1 MAEQQEQVNAKTLPR
16 LLCLIAKRITSGR
29 AWLSSVGEKKQK
41 TMAPEEESTVHD
53 ELTSVTWRSHSAVI
67 SRERTW
73 AAEGLTDIASSS
85 FEAATERQMESDCQI
100 IMQTT
105 SHISFLCSSGL
116 RNLLKLQ
123 DSFYMRGDFISRM
136 FQQLYHRYVLSLH
149 NQISFLRLNYVPVDS
164 DAATQSQLN
173 ILLQSDK
180 DIYSYGFN

>member
-1 MAEQQEQVNAKTLPR
+1 MFNCQADNKWKGVIKLSREKTH
-16 LLCLIAKRITSGR
+16 
-29 AWLSSVGEKKQK
+29 EKTAQPSFR
-41 TMAPEEESTVHD
+41 MAPEEEPTVHD

-67 SRERTW
+67 SRKRTW

-123 DSFYMRGDFISRM
+123 I
-136 FQQLYHRYVLSLH
+136 
-149 NQISFLRLNYVPVDS
+149 
-164 DAATQSQLN
+164 
-173 ILLQSDK
+173 
-180 DIYSYGFN
+180 

>member
-1 MAEQQEQVNAKTLPR
+1 MAEQQEQVSAKTLPR

-29 AWLSSVGEKKQK
+29 AWLSSVGKKTPKK
-41 TMAPEEESTVHD
+41 TAQPSFRMTPEEEPTVHD
-53 ELTSVTWRSHSAVI
+53 ELTSVTWISHSAVI

-105 SHISFLCSSGL
+105 SRISFLCSSGL

-123 DSFYMRGDFISRM
+123 DSFYMRGDFISQM
-136 FQQLYHRYVLSLH
+136 FHRYILSLH
-149 NQISFLRLNYVPVDS
+149 NQI
-164 DAATQSQLN
+164 
-173 ILLQSDK
+173 
-180 DIYSYGFN
+180 